1 MGLLTRLRERWRQ
14 WSEARRLARD
24 IDPAVFL
31 AMAGELRE
39 IALAASKLWQ
49 DDPSFSARAR
59 RILEE
64 MDQLERIAQRP
75 EFRRLSP
82 QKRLELRR
90 SLILSRDQLLET
102 MQASPPP
109 TTTIQ

>member
-1 MGLLTRLRERWRQ
+1 MRVLSRLMARWRQ
-14 WSEARRLARD
+14 WREARRVARE

-31 AMAGELRE
+31 HMAAELRE
-39 IALAASKLWQ
+39 IADAASKLWQ
-49 DDPSFSARAR
+49 EDPSFSARAR
-59 RILEE
+59 RILDE

-82 QKRLELRR
+82 QKRLELRK
-90 SLILSRDQLLET
+90 SLILSRDQLLES

-109 TTTIQ
+109 TERIQ